1 MKKVQAY
8 LTVAVCGALILAL
21 FAFAVLKPQDDIS
34 RSERRK
40 LKKFPTLTVQT
51 VLSGRFM
58 SDFEDYASD
67 QFPMR
72 DIFRAVKTAAAVT
85 VFRQSDINGLYKT
98 DGHIVKCEYPLN
110 RDSVQSA
117 ADKFRRIYEKYLTD
131 GENSVYCCVI
141 PDKNYFFAE
150 SSGHLAMD
158 YSAAV
163 EIIKNCGFMEYID
176 IFPLLDGD
184 DYYKTDP
191 HWRQECITD
200 AAEKIA
206 REMGASLD
214 TEYEAVTLDTP
225 FYGAY
230 SGQYAAKTNP
240 DTMTYLTNDT
250 IRGCTVY
257 DYETDGRIAVYD
269 LEKADGADMYEVFL
283 SGPKSVQKIVN
294 PMCETDKKLIIFRD
308 SFGSSIAPLLISGY
322 SEITLVD
329 IRYISSGLIGKM
341 VDFEN
346 AQVLFLYSTSV
357 LNNSETLK

>member
-8 LTVAVCGALILAL
+8 LTVTLCGALILAL
-21 FAFAVLKPQDDIS
+21 FVIAVLKPQDDIS

-40 LKKFPTLTVQT
+40 LKKFPTLTAQT

-72 DIFRAVKTAAAVT
+72 DVFRAVKTAAAVT

-98 DGHIVKCEYPLN
+98 GDHIVKMEYPLN
-110 RDSVQSA
+110 EDSVQSA
-117 ADKFRRIYEKYLTD
+117 VNKFRRIYEKYLKD
-131 GENSVYCCVI
+131 GKNGVYCCVI

-150 SSGHLAMD
+150 KSGHLAMD
-158 YSAAV
+158 YGAAV
-163 EIIKNCGFMEYID
+163 DIIKNCGFMEYID

-191 HWRQECITD
+191 HWRQECITG

-206 REMGASLD
+206 REMGVSLD
-214 TEYEAVTLDTP
+214 TEYEAVTLNTP

-230 SGQYAAKTNP
+230 SGQYALKTNP
-240 DTMTYLTNDT
+240 DTITYLTNDA

-269 LEKADGADMYEVFL
+269 LEKMGGADPYEIFL
-283 SGPKSVQKIVN
+283 SGPKSVQKIAN
-294 PMCETDKKLIIFRD
+294 PAQKNGKRLIIFRD
-308 SFGSSIAPLLISGY
+308 SFGSSIAPLLISGF

-329 IRYISSGLIGKM
+329 IRYISSELIGKM

-346 AQVLFLYSTSV
+346 AQVLFLYSTSF